1 VTRAAKLCT
10 KCTQPKP
17 LAEFG
22 WHSGRRASACKACER
37 ERGVLYRI
45 CSSGISAKDA
55 GGMTYAKIAKELKI
69 SRAGAQLIGPRAIKK
84 LRKAA
89 VELGVVDEDELRGAG
104 GWR

>member
-1 VTRAAKLCT
+1 VTRTTKLCT
-10 KCTQPKP
+10 KCTKPKA

-37 ERGVLYRI
+37 ERAALYRI

-55 GGMTYAKIAKELKI
+55 GGMTYQEIAKRLGI
-69 SRAGAQLIGPRAIKK
+69 SRAGAQLIGSRAIKK

-89 VELGVVDEDELRGAG
+89 VEFGVVDEDDLRGAG